1 VQRSLIPVALA
12 AALVTI
18 AACSASSTPTA
29 GPASSPPAVPPSPA
43 TIPAATPSAAPT
55 SDLLGARTQA
65 DIDVPG
71 GPDWPLEGFGSLWV
85 LAPDGEPPTVTRIDP
100 ITNEISATIPIPS
113 GPCQALGVTE
123 QAVWACAGNGAAPV
137 DPESNVVGRVVE
149 FEVAQFFGYMPSGAG
164 SLWVLGGNPVTRNLV
179 VRIDPEAGAVT
190 DTYPLDFDASWISF
204 GADALWITDTAGG
217 AVWRLDPDSGEIA
230 AHITGL
236 PGPGPNAVGAGS
248 LWQIVRN
255 GPDDRP
261 TPNDVTLVRF
271 NTDTGEIEAEIVL
284 GGTLGE
290 VGIYA
295 DETSVW
301 VRAIDPF
308 VVHVDPVTNEVLETF
323 EASRLG
329 GSLTVAFDSV
339 WATSYPFNRV
349 WRISPR

>member
-1 VQRSLIPVALA
+1 
-12 AALVTI
+12 
-18 AACSASSTPTA
+18 
-29 GPASSPPAVPPSPA
+29 
-43 TIPAATPSAAPT
+43 
-55 SDLLGARTQA
+55 
-65 DIDVPG
+65 
-71 GPDWPLEGFGSLWV
+71 
-85 LAPDGEPPTVTRIDP
+85 
-100 ITNEISATIPIPS
+100 
-113 GPCQALGVTE
+113 
-123 QAVWACAGNGAAPV
+123 
-137 DPESNVVGRVVE
+137 
-149 FEVAQFFGYMPSGAG
+149 
-164 SLWVLGGNPVTRNLV
+164 
-179 VRIDPEAGAVT
+179 
-190 DTYPLDFDASWISF
+190 
-204 GADALWITDTAGG
+204 
-217 AVWRLDPDSGEIA
+217 VWRLDPDSGEIA